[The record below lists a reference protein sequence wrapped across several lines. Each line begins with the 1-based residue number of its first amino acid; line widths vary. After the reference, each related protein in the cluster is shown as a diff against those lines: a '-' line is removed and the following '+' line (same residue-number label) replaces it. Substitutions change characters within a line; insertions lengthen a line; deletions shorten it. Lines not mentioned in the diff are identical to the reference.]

1 LWNYKDKLRR
11 FKMPYL
17 KIYDLFI
24 SHSWKYGGEYDRMI
38 DLLSKASYFKWRNY
52 SCPEHDPAIDP
63 NTEAGRNKLIQ
74 ALRNQIRPVNCV
86 IVLSG
91 LYVTYSYWIQKEID
105 IAMGYDKP
113 IIGVKPWGSQRM
125 PKAVQEVADVIVGWN
140 TASIIDVIRD
150 HAL

>member
-1 LWNYKDKLRR
+1 
-11 FKMPYL
+11 
-17 KIYDLFI
+17 
-24 SHSWKYGGEYDRMI
+24 MI
-38 DLLSKASYFKWRNY
+38 DLLSKAPYFKWRNY

-91 LYVTYSYWIQKEID
+91 LYVAYSYWIQKEID
-105 IAMGYDKP
+105 IAVSYDKP
-113 IIGVKPWGSQRM
+113 LIGVKPWGSQRM
-125 PKAVQEVADVIVGWN
+125 PKAVQEVADEIVGWN
-140 TASIIDVIRD
+140 TASITDATRE